1 MSDKQS
7 LVDRTKRYFGTL
19 FPPKAE
25 TVPELPDA
33 EADENLYED
42 YGDEP
47 LSRATKKEQ
56 NPSGRKNEVSEQEG
70 FENDEGGSLDSGDDG
85 SDSGGG
91 GLLIGAEEEDGI
103 DWKNH
108 GADTGD
114 TDPDDDGSA
123 AYAKRISD
131 AQEALFGATGQT
143 NQAANARSGTE
154 KDEFY
159 NPTQSPEQSAPAQDP
174 NVPPADAPQVGTPA
188 ADAMFKEAFGKMT
201 TPSAGDPFTVGPK
214 PPSHDVDDNRDD
226 PYEDELYGKAKE
238 GEEEELLY
246 GNRDAQKNPTRFIET
261 STHDFWETSS
271 TYSWESFGVHE
282 TSTTSLLHG
291 TYTAYDLF
299 TGTLWIVPFN
309 TYTYTWVDSGLYGT
323 GYFSIAVFETFT
335 LSTYGFWT
343 TSFYYFDTYTN
354 ERWDTED
361 EEGVWMESQVVW
373 ETSTEYLWDTEV

>member
-114 TDPDDDGSA
+114 TDPNDDGSA

-201 TPSAGDPFTVGPK
+201 TPSADDPFTVGPK
-214 PPSHDVDDNRDD
+214 PPSHDTGDID
-226 PYEDELYGKAKE
+226 PNKTEK
-238 GEEEELLY
+238 
-246 GNRDAQKNPTRFIET
+246 I
-261 STHDFWETSS
+261 
-271 TYSWESFGVHE
+271 
-282 TSTTSLLHG
+282 
-291 TYTAYDLF
+291 
-299 TGTLWIVPFN
+299 I
-309 TYTYTWVDSGLYGT
+309 
-323 GYFSIAVFETFT
+323 I
-335 LSTYGFWT
+335 
-343 TSFYYFDTYTN
+343 
-354 ERWDTED
+354 DTETRTVELNTVVSSEDTGELTPIEYD
-361 EEGVWMESQVVW
+361 EEGNPIGGGEAIYADYFTTYSRDDIWNIFDDGSEELVSEGD
-373 ETSTEYLWDTEV
+373 EYISAEGFV